1 MKKNLL
7 KITFASLLA
16 LSLGACGGGGNGGGS
31 GSTSTSGNPGPT
43 SSVPPHV
50 HQYDEHGVCPADG
63 AYRGDTKDATQEDPY
78 VLKNI
83 VAGTEYYFRL
93 KAAKNIQTVLTC
105 NDNPKADA
113 TRTKLWE
120 TDGTVWNEISINS
133 MTHIISNISDGY
145 YYVRYVSTENIAQI
159 NWFVQNHVHQAINE
173 QGFCWCDE
181 YMGSNLNINQEL
193 TINPTVANTTYY
205 ARVRGL
211 NPAERY
217 QLDFDSTALD
227 LSAVYGAWGTDN
239 HTTFTAVDVFEPT
252 GAIGYKNV
260 YLAFKPSI
268 SNYSATFRLVTAHR
282 PDDCGYCI
290 TCGEFVGE
298 DLNYSVLLDLY
309 SIDEGIRYFRIPD
322 ISKDDLVMFT
332 TGWSLNSDD
341 EVTFYSRS
349 ADGETITELPYRPEV
364 AFLAPELPD
373 GYLYVKIIADCDRL
387 APFFGLND
395 MGSGYGQNGDIFTG
409 VTMNDGN
416 NAVVELGTNEALFF
430 KFYVY
435 EEHLYQLANRG
446 GYDSED
452 FTWIGHD
459 KENDTFIEKG
469 HPTQITLDEDCKL
482 DGVLYDYFIIR
493 LMPATARGE
502 TMIRFNVTHRY
513 DSMQVCVDD
522 GYFGGIEVSFDQAV
536 VYDHEDEVGYYRF
549 PVREDAEYTFSYSDG
564 AALSHFEFFKYE
576 SGYVSVGWA
585 GEATPLESEDGYI
598 YIKIDADHAHYAGQ
612 FTVSETIN

>member
-1 MKKNLL
+1 M
-7 KITFASLLA
+7 FASLLA
-16 LSLGACGGGGNGGGS
+16 LTLGACSCSGNGGNSG
-31 GSTSTSGNPGPT
+31 GSTSTST
-43 SSVPPHV
+43 STPAHEHTP
-50 HQYDEHGVCPADG
+50 DEHGVCTVCG

-78 VLKNI
+78 VLNNI

-105 NDNPKADA
+105 NDNPKADV
-113 TRTKLWE
+113 TKTKIWE
-120 TDGTVWNEISINS
+120 TDGTVWYEIPANS
-133 MTHIISNISDGY
+133 KTHIISNVSDGY

-159 NWFVQNHVHQAINE
+159 NWFVQNHVHQVFGE

-181 YMGSNLNINQEL
+181 YTGSNLNLNQEL
-193 TINPTVANTTYY
+193 TINPTVANTIYY

-211 NPAERY
+211 DPAERY
-217 QLDFDSTALD
+217 QLNFEPTALD
-227 LSAVYGAWGTDN
+227 DYAVYGAWGTDD
-239 HTTFTAVDVFEPT
+239 HTNFTAVDLFEPT

-268 SNYSATFRLVTAHR
+268 SNYSATFKLVTVHR

-290 TCGEFVGE
+290 ACGEFVGE
-298 DLNYSVLLDLY
+298 DLNYNVLLDLY
-309 SIDEGIRYFRIPD
+309 SIDEGTRYFRIPD
-322 ISKDDLVMFT
+322 VSEDDLVMFT

-349 ADGETITELPYRPEV
+349 ADGETITALPYRPEV

-387 APFFGLND
+387 TPFFGLND
-395 MGSGYGQNGDIFTG
+395 MNSGYGQNGDIFTG
-409 VTMNDGN
+409 VTMNQGN
-416 NAVVELGTNEALFF
+416 NAVVELDTNEALFF

-446 GYDSED
+446 GYDNDD

-459 KENDTFIEKG
+459 KEHDTFIEKG
-469 HPTQITLDEDCKL
+469 PLTQITLDEDCKI

-493 LMPATARGE
+493 LMPATAHVE
-502 TMIRFNVTHRY
+502 TIIQFNIGHRY
-513 DSMQVCVDD
+513 DIMQVCPDD
-522 GYFGGIEVSFDQAV
+522 GYFGGTEVSFDQTV

-549 PVREDAEYTFSYSDG
+549 PVREDAEYTFAYSGG
-564 AALSHFEFFKYE
+564 AALSDFDFLKYE
-576 SGYVSVGWA
+576 SGYILIGWT
-585 GEATPLESEDGYI
+585 GEAMPLESEDGYI

-612 FTVSETIN
+612 FTVSEIIN

>member
-1 MKKNLL
+1 MKKNLF

-31 GSTSTSGNPGPT
+31 GSTSTSGNPT

-93 KAAKNIQTVLTC
+93 KAAKNIQTILTC
-105 NDNPKADA
+105 NADPKADM
-113 TRTKLWE
+113 TKTKLWE
-120 TDGTVWNEISINS
+120 TDGSVWYEIPTNA
-133 MTHIISNISDGY
+133 MTHIISNVSDGY

-181 YMGSNLNINQEL
+181 YMGSTLQVNQQL
-193 TINPTVANTTYY
+193 AISSTTAGQTYY
-205 ARVRGL
+205 ARIKNL
-211 NPAERY
+211 NPAEKY
-217 QLDFDSTALD
+217 QLIVETETVDGG
-227 LSAVYGAWGTDN
+227 AVYGAWGTDN
-239 HTTFTAVDVFEPT
+239 ETSFSSIDLFDPS
-252 GAIGYKNV
+252 GAINYKHV
-260 YLAFKPSI
+260 YLAFRPSI
-268 SNYSATFRLVTAHR
+268 SGYSISFRLVVAHR

-290 TCGEFVGE
+290 ACGEFVGE
-298 DLNYSVLLDLY
+298 DLNYNVLFNLY
-309 SIDEGIRYFRIPD
+309 SIEEGVRYFRIPD
-322 ISKDDLVMFT
+322 VSEDDLVMFT

-349 ADGETITELPYRPEV
+349 ADGETFTELPYRPEV

-373 GYLYVKIIADCDRL
+373 GYLYVKIIADGDRL
-387 APFFGLND
+387 ATFFGLND
-395 MGSGYGQNGDIFTG
+395 MNSGYGQNGDLFTG
-409 VTMNDGN
+409 VTMNDGIN
-416 NAVVELGTNEALFF
+416 GVVELNTNEALFF

-435 EEHLYQLANRG
+435 EGHMYQLADRG
-446 GYDSED
+446 GYDNGD

-459 KENDTFIEKG
+459 KENDTFIEIG
-469 HPTQITLDEDCKL
+469 HPTSITLDDDCKL

-493 LMPATARGE
+493 LMPATAQGE
-502 TMIRFNVTHRY
+502 TTIRFNVLHRY

-522 GYFGGIEVSFDQAV
+522 GYFGGTEVSFDQAV

-549 PVREDAEYTFSYSDG
+549 PVREDAEYTFAYSDG

-585 GEATPLESEDGYI
+585 GEATQLESEDGYI

-612 FTVSETIN
+612 FTVSEIINEE

>member
-16 LSLGACGGGGNGGGS
+16 LSLGACGGSGNGGGS
-31 GSTSTSGNPGPT
+31 GSTSTSGNPDPT

-78 VLKNI
+78 VLNNI

-113 TRTKLWE
+113 TRTKIWE
-120 TDGTVWNEISINS
+120 TDGTVWNEIPINS

-181 YMGSNLNINQEL
+181 YMGSTLQVNQQL
-193 TINPTVANTTYY
+193 AISSTTAGQTYY
-205 ARVRGL
+205 ARIRNL
-211 NPAERY
+211 NPDEKY
-217 QLDFDSTALD
+217 QLIVETETSDGG
-227 LSAVYGAWGTDN
+227 AVYGAWGTDN
-239 HTTFTAVDVFEPT
+239 ETSFSSIDLSDPS
-252 GAIGYKNV
+252 GAINYKHV
-260 YLAFKPSI
+260 YLAFRPSI
-268 SNYSATFRLVTAHR
+268 SGYSISFRLVVAHR

-290 TCGEFVGE
+290 ACGEFVGE
-298 DLNYSVLLDLY
+298 DLNYNVLLNLY
-309 SIDEGIRYFRIPD
+309 SIDQGIRYFRISD
-322 ISKDDLVMFT
+322 VSKDDLVMFT

-387 APFFGLND
+387 TPFFGLND
-395 MGSGYGQNGDIFTG
+395 MNSGYGQNGDIFTG

-435 EEHLYQLANRG
+435 EEHTYQLADRG

-452 FTWIGHD
+452 FTWVGHD
-459 KENDTFIEKG
+459 KESDTFIEKG

-493 LMPATARGE
+493 LMPATAHGE
-502 TMIRFNVTHRY
+502 TIIRFNVSHRY

-536 VYDHEDEVGYYRF
+536 VYDHEDEAGYYRF
-549 PVREDAEYTFSYSDG
+549 PVRDDAEYTFSYSNG
-564 AALSHFEFFKYE
+564 AHLEDFVFMKLVSTYE
-576 SGYVSVGWA
+576 PFAWA
-585 GEATPLESEDGYI
+585 GEATQLESEDDYI
-598 YIKIDADHAHYAGQ
+598 YILIDADHTHLAGQ
-612 FTVSETIN
+612 FTVSEIIN